1 MTTLA
6 EIKTRQ
12 TELATMIAALEA
24 KAPRTLHFPENSL
37 QLAEG
42 EHYAGI
48 IIGKDGE
55 ASHHLILLPGE
66 AENIPFADADTWATL
81 QGGAL
86 PTRREQALL
95 YANLK
100 EQFAQ
105 AWYWSGERHA
115 SGSDYAW
122 DQSFND
128 GHQNSSPPATSSVP
142 APSADQPFNPLTL

>member
-12 TELATMIAALEA
+12 DELAKMIAKLEA
-24 KAPRTLHFPENSL
+24 KAQGPRVFAIPEMRIE
-37 QLAEG
+37 LAEG
-42 EHYAGI
+42 EHYAGLI
-48 IIGKDGE
+48 VGKDGE
-55 ASHHLILLPGE
+55 ASYHLILLPGE
-66 AENIPFADADTWATL
+66 AESVTFEQANDWAEKS
-81 QGGAL
+81 GGEL

-115 SGSDYAW
+115 SDSDSAW
-122 DQSFND
+122 IQDFSNGDQGIHRIN
-128 GHQNSSPPATSSVP
+128 GQLRARAVRRSPI
-142 APSADQPFNPLTL
+142 